1 MNKGCLERPK
11 PGRMAHRIPV
21 LVNKLRTKLFVA
33 ASEPSDYNART
44 LWLYSDIWCAWRT
57 QVLLDHRLYNRNQN
71 YPRKRLALECSFG
84 ISRRYKKTAD
94 HFSLRGLDRLA
105 RRNEAL
111 VNVLV

>member
-44 LWLYSDIWCAWRT
+44 LWLYSDI
-57 QVLLDHRLYNRNQN
+57 
-71 YPRKRLALECSFG
+71 
-84 ISRRYKKTAD
+84 
-94 HFSLRGLDRLA
+94 
-105 RRNEAL
+105 
-111 VNVLV
+111 